1 VSCDEK
7 RRGSEDKTKQKRA
20 LGPLTPPPAPLIH
33 PTKPTS
39 KTQNSHTRA
48 EEAAARLTAAG
59 FTRLSERDAW
69 ALVPGGRYFFTRAAS
84 TLVAFAVGGAW
95 REGGGVHMVGAHT
108 DSPCLKLKP
117 SSKSVKSGYAMVGV
131 EPYGGGLWT
140 TWFDRDLT
148 VAGRVLLRRG
158 GGGGGGGG
166 PAAAAAT
173 SGPAPPPPLEH
184 RLVALPRPILRIP
197 MLAIHLQREYSE
209 TGFKPNRQQHLA
221 PILATAAALAVSGG
235 GKKEGGAASAA
246 APPSALA
253 PSDRHHPALLA
264 AIGAH
269 LGVPASDI
277 VDFDL
282 NVCDTQ
288 PGAVCGLEGEFIA
301 SGRLDNLAMSFCATQ
316 ALVDAFGGDA
326 GAAALAAEP
335 AVKAVALFDHEEVG
349 SSSAQGAGGPVMR
362 DSLFRLARCLAGPDA
377 EGAAIRT
384 LQASFL
390 VSADMAHALHPNY
403 ADKHE
408 PDHRPSFGGGLVIK
422 HNANQR
428 YGTDGLSAAL
438 FREVGAGR
446 GIPSQEFCVRSDLAC
461 GSTIGPILA
470 SGLGVRTVDVGA
482 PQLAMHSI
490 REMCGVADVG
500 HALAHL
506 TAFFED
512 FSGLVEGVDV
522 DALPRAAGLPVIDD
536 PPCEACK

>member
-1 VSCDEK
+1 VSETEK
-7 RRGSEDKTKQKRA
+7 RETGRKKKHARRSDHHP
-20 LGPLTPPPAPLIH
+20 GPHLSPSPVST
-33 PTKPTS
+33 
-39 KTQNSHTRA
+39 

-69 ALVPGGRYFFTRAAS
+69 ALTPGGRYFFTRAAS

-95 REGGGVHMVGAHT
+95 VEGSGVHMVGAHT

-117 SSKSVKSGYAMVGV
+117 ISSSTRSGYAMVGV

-148 VAGRVLLRRG
+148 VAGRVLLRGKSGSG
-158 GGGGGGGG
+158 GGGEGG
-166 PAAAAAT
+166 AAP
-173 SGPAPPPPLEH
+173 PAPLTH
-184 RLVALPRPILRIP
+184 RLVALPDPVLRIP

-209 TGFKPNRQQHLA
+209 SGFKPNKQQHLA
-221 PILATAAALAVSGG
+221 PILATAAAVAV
-235 GKKEGGAASAA
+235 GGAATPAGAA
-246 APPSALA
+246 AATTTTTTPSSSSPPPSA
-253 PSDRHHPALLA
+253 SDRHHPALVS
-264 AIGAH
+264 AIASH
-269 LGVPASDI
+269 LGVPPADI

-288 PGAVCGLEGEFIA
+288 PGAVVGLEREFVA
-301 SGRLDNLAMSFCATQ
+301 SARLDNLAMSFCATQ
-316 ALVDAFGGDA
+316 ALIDAFGGAA
-326 GAAALAAEP
+326 GAVALASEP

-349 SSSAQGAGGPVMR
+349 SASAQGAGGPVMR
-362 DSLFRLARCLAGPDA
+362 DTLFRLARCLAGPGA

-384 LQASFL
+384 LQSSFL

-408 PDHRPSFGGGLVIK
+408 PGHRPAFGRGLVIK

-428 YGTDGLSAAL
+428 YGTDALSAAL

-512 FSGLVEGVDV
+512 FSALVDGVDV
-522 DALPRAAGLPVIDD
+522 DALPRATGLPVLDD
-536 PPCEACK
+536 PPCETCK